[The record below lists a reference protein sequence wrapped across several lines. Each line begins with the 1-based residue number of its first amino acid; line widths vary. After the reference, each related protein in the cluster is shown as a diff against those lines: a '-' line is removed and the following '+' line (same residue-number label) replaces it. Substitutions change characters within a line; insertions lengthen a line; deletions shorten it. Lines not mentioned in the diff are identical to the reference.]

1 MVAEIIAGIT
11 LCNSAYK
18 AIKECIGNAKDVSQI
33 AGHLDN
39 LIDGK
44 KQIDEA
50 VKPTNRMAGK
60 WGKMMGAKGI
70 DSEGSMS
77 LGSIAQEKINQK
89 LAEEELE
96 QVKSMIR
103 RRFGYGIWDEIIM
116 ERDDRIEKAKTKAQ
130 RAKEARNKKIDGY
143 FEMTKNSLI
152 IVGVIIGMIIIWMFY
167 TKQWTL

>member
-39 LIDGK
+39 LIEGK

-50 VKPTNRMAGK
+50 VKPTNRIASK
-60 WGKMMGAKGI
+60 WGRMMGAKGI

-167 TKQWTL
+167 TEKWTL

>member
-1 MVAEIIAGIT
+1 
-11 LCNSAYK
+11 
-18 AIKECIGNAKDVSQI
+18 
-33 AGHLDN
+33 
-39 LIDGK
+39 
-44 KQIDEA
+44 
-50 VKPTNRMAGK
+50 
-60 WGKMMGAKGI
+60 MMGAKGI

-116 ERDDRIEKAKTKAQ
+116 ERDDRIEKAKTANQ

-143 FEMTKNSLI
+143 FEMAKNSLI
-152 IVGVIIGMIIIWMFY
+152 IVGLMDQQLG
-167 TKQWTL
+167 KK

>member
-18 AIKECIGNAKDVSQI
+18 AIKECIGNAKDVSQL

-39 LIDGK
+39 LIEGK

-50 VKPTNRMAGK
+50 VKPTNRIASK
-60 WGKMMGAKGI
+60 WGRMMGAKGI

-116 ERDDRIEKAKTKAQ
+116 ERDDRIEKAKTANQ

-143 FEMTKNSLI
+143 FEMAKNSLI